1 VWRRSDRPATDETR
15 ADAEAIGSASAQ
27 VLGIQAKLAFIAE
40 APLAMTDAP
49 AQDAAASTQP
59 DERRHSFA
67 DEPVREVER
76 DGVHYTLL
84 GTAHVSRASVDA
96 VRHHLESGE
105 FDAVA
110 IELCASRHK
119 ALTDANAW
127 REMNLFSI
135 IRDGK
140 AGMMMASLA
149 LSAYQRRI
157 AEQFGIEPGAEM
169 KAAMETA
176 ERTGIDLQL
185 IDREIGTTLRRTSRR
200 LSWWQ
205 RWMLTN
211 GMILSLFSREQISEE
226 DIERL
231 KRGDI
236 LSETFTEFAT
246 ASPELYEGLIAERDR
261 YMAARLLSQN
271 AAHGGR
277 RVLAVIG
284 AGHLDGTAAALS
296 ALESPER
303 IVTELDRTPPRSR
316 IWRALPWVI
325 LVAVLSG
332 FAIGFSRSPELGW
345 TLVATWVVI
354 NGTLSALGAAVAR
367 AHPLTVVTGLFAA
380 PLTSLNPTIGAGMVT
395 GAVEAWIRKPKIGD
409 FESLRDD
416 VMRLS
421 GWWRNRVAR
430 VFLVFFLSN
439 LGSAIGTWVAG
450 LSMIRQ
456 LA

>member
-1 VWRRSDRPATDETR
+1 
-15 ADAEAIGSASAQ
+15 
-27 VLGIQAKLAFIAE
+27 
-40 APLAMTDAP
+40 MTDSACP
-49 AQDAAASTQP
+49 ETGHDN
-59 DERRHSFA
+59 DVNDFA
-67 DEPVREVER
+67 GEPVREVQR

-96 VRHHLESGE
+96 VRHQLEHGE

-110 IELCASRHK
+110 VELCPSRHK
-119 ALTDANAW
+119 ALADASAW
-127 REMNLFSI
+127 RDMDLFAI
-135 IRDGK
+135 IRAGK

-169 KAAMETA
+169 KVAMDAAES
-176 ERTGIDLQL
+176 TGLPLQL
-185 IDREIGTTLRRTSRR
+185 IDREIGITLKRTSRR

-211 GMILSLFSREQISEE
+211 GMIVSLFSRQKISEE

-231 KRGDI
+231 KQGDI
-236 LSETFTEFAT
+236 LEETFSEFAT
-246 ASPELYEGLIAERDR
+246 ASPELYETLIDERDR
-261 YMAARLLSQN
+261 FMAARLREEN
-271 AAHGGR
+271 AGR
-277 RVLAVIG
+277 SGQRVLAVIG
-284 AGHLDGTAAALS
+284 AGHLEGTARALQS
-296 ALESPER
+296 DVDPASQVEALNR
-303 IVTELDRTPPRSR
+303 MPRPSR
-316 IWRALPWVI
+316 IWKFIPWLI

-345 TLVATWVVI
+345 SLVLTWVAI
-354 NGTLSALGAAVAR
+354 NGGLSAIGAALAR
-367 AHPLTVVTGLFAA
+367 AHPLTVVTALLAA

-395 GAVEAWIRKPKIGD
+395 GAMEASLRKPKVAD

-416 VMRLS
+416 VVKLS
-421 GWWRNRVAR
+421 GWWKNRVAR

-439 LGSAIGTWVAG
+439 LGSAVGTWVAG